1 MKTCSSKEW
10 KYPIPNLECVS
21 SHLRSCT
28 ILNFDDSAN
37 DLRFA
42 KYILQDASILQDMK
56 IGVVIESSNEIL
68 LKKGQ
73 IKEELSSFPRIS
85 PGYKISFEFKNI
97 YYNY

>member
-1 MKTCSSKEW
+1 
-10 KYPIPNLECVS
+10 
-21 SHLRSCT
+21 
-28 ILNFDDSAN
+28 
-37 DLRFA
+37 
-42 KYILQDASILQDMK
+42 MK

-85 PGYKISFEFKNI
+85 PGCKLSFEFKNI